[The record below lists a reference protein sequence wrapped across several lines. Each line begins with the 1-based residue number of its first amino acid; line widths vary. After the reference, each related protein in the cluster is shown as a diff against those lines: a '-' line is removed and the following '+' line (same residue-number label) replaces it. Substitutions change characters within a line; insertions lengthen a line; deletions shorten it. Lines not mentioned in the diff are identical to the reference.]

1 MRHSRIVTVMLVV
14 QRSSMGCGRWR
25 NRCNAGGWLIEKYY
39 RFWIVREL
47 LMLLLLLLTVLLT
60 AGRLVLGVPSIVF
73 TCIRTEYFNYHF
85 RFT

>member
-14 QRSSMGCGRWR
+14 QWSSMGCGRR
-25 NRCNAGGWLIEKYY
+25 RDRCNAGGRLIEKYY

-47 LMLLLLLLTVLLT
+47 LLLLLLLTVLLT
-60 AGRLVLGVPSIVF
+60 AGRLVLGVPSVVF
-73 TCIRTEYFNYHF
+73 TCIRAEYFNYHS